1 LIEGEYI
8 GMVKVIKKRLYT
20 ITPPPG
26 IELEKIL
33 ERISEELRIPYAE
46 ISYSKGKL
54 YVELVGTE
62 AQMRESWA
70 RLRNVVAEL
79 WGLHSLRVRGEAPI
93 DVLVKEAGRTFP
105 PEALVYALELRGYK
119 AEISD
124 GVLRTTAPADTVIE
138 LARRIGEIVDE
149 LKYRVKGT
157 AIKRLIAAV
166 AAGLDVDVDKV
177 LEFGLK
183 MRVFEENEEGK
194 IELREE
200 WRRALRKLAVMLKP
214 HSRVE
219 MHGKIEDK
227 ES

>member
-1 LIEGEYI
+1 
-8 GMVKVIKKRLYT
+8 MVKVIKKRLYT

>member
-1 LIEGEYI
+1 
-8 GMVKVIKKRLYT
+8 MVKVIKKRLYT

-124 GVLRTTAPADTVIE
+124 GVLRTTAPADIVIE